1 MPLRENVPWFLW
13 PFAAVWDLLAFI
25 LRLTGRLLGI
35 VLALALMATGVAA
48 TMTVVGAIVGI
59 PLFSFGLLLLIRSLF

>member
-1 MPLRENVPWFLW
+1 M
-13 PFAAVWDLLAFI
+13 
-25 LRLTGRLLGI
+25 
-35 VLALALMATGVAA
+35 LALALMATGVAA

>member
-1 MPLRENVPWFLW
+1 MSLRENVPWFLW

-35 VLALALMATGVAA
+35 VLALVLMATGVAA
-48 TMTVVGAIVGI
+48 TMTVIGAIVGI
-59 PLFSFGLLLLIRSLF
+59 PLFSLGLLLIVRSLF